1 MSKSRNKRRLRAK
14 KNAARARHHTKKQ
27 APVLWTWKDRLFIG
41 GLVLSLIALVLGIYG
56 LIGLRAYQQRI
67 EGRMQRWQSK
77 YDLED
82 SQVEQLL
89 AIEAEFHAYEKP
101 FTFRSPP
108 TEHEGDKH
116 RKEIA
121 DILGVQ
127 NPMGSE
133 EHLEDQ

>member
-1 MSKSRNKRRLRAK
+1 M
-14 KNAARARHHTKKQ
+14 
-27 APVLWTWKDRLFIG
+27 
-41 GLVLSLIALVLGIYG
+41 
-56 LIGLRAYQQRI
+56 GLRAYQQRI

-108 TEHEGDKH
+108 TEHERDKH

-121 DILGVQ
+121 DILGVP
-127 NPMGSE
+127 NPIESE